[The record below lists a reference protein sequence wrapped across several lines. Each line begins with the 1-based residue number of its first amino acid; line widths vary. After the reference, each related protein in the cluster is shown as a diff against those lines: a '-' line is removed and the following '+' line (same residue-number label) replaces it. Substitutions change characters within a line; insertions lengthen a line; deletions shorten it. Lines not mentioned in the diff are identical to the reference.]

1 MLTLPGLE
9 ATYDRLAEAIDAA
22 GEAHSEPML
31 VKLVLLLAQ
40 ELGDADRV
48 AALIVEAGRD
58 LSAPPSI
65 RGADGASGGGI
76 A

>member
-22 GEAHSEPML
+22 GEAHSEKML

-48 AALIVEAGRD
+48 AALIAT
-58 LSAPPSI
+58 A
-65 RGADGASGGGI
+65 GADL
-76 A
+76 

>member
-1 MLTLPGLE
+1 MLTLPALE

-22 GEAHSEPML
+22 GEDHSEKML

-48 AALIVEAGRD
+48 AALMAEAGRD
-58 LSAPPSI
+58 L
-65 RGADGASGGGI
+65 
-76 A
+76 

>member
-22 GEAHSEPML
+22 DAAAEGGGEKML

-40 ELGDADRV
+40 ALGDADRV
-48 AALIVEAGRD
+48 AALMAEAGRD
-58 LSAPPSI
+58 L
-65 RGADGASGGGI
+65 
-76 A
+76 